1 MTPSSIKP
9 SSHLSPAIGRDLMI
23 SEIGVEYPLVTSCS
37 LSMMELAVF
46 SVVLVVTIAVLGLEL
61 LYFEWETIQSKADS
75 YDENERSRSKR

>member
-1 MTPSSIKP
+1 
-9 SSHLSPAIGRDLMI
+9 
-23 SEIGVEYPLVTSCS
+23 
-37 LSMMELAVF
+37 MMELAVF